1 MLPLVPRSDSRPLTN
16 VDVWQAW
23 GITVGATVLQNELS
37 SRLPSDFLAS
47 LPSGVEISYAAI
59 PQIRALGEPLKDE
72 VRDAFADSL
81 DVLWEVMIAVS
92 GVGFLSAWI
101 MRGIPLQQI
110 GDENWGLKERERE
123 REKQGSAEAGAAAA
137 ELPKV

>member
-1 MLPLVPRSDSRPLTN
+1 M
-16 VDVWQAW
+16 
-23 GITVGATVLQNELS
+23 LQNELS

-47 LPSGVEISYAAI
+47 RPSGVEISYAAI

-123 REKQGSAEAGAAAA
+123 KQGSGAGADHAAAA
-137 ELPKV
+137 TELPKV